1 MKKVTDKHTVAH
13 LFANQLQD
21 EARTPTGNLFFE
33 GDNIYSYGKHFKIAK
48 HVTNEQGEKAL
59 LLTECRYSNTT
70 SKHISIVWRAC
81 NHLNIIQISS
91 LDEYSS
97 DGIFNIWASEGEG
110 CEQKL
115 INAHKPEIYLNKIAN
130 LKARVNRYAEFMGY
144 KVPTKLQN
152 ILSIESAGQ
161 YSNLAAARIAA
172 LKAEKLV
179 KTQRVKENLKEDLE
193 KFWNFEVTYLS
204 NPGGFD
210 YLRYNSETNRV
221 ETSQRVE
228 IPAETAKKFYK
239 IVLDT
244 IAKGGCSNCGIRL
257 MEQYQVNEINKKFI
271 RVGCHKIEIS
281 EIKRLTTSLNW

>member
-1 MKKVTDKHTVAH
+1 MKKVVNKHTVAH

-48 HVTNEQGEKAL
+48 HVTNDQGEKTL
-59 LLTECRYSNTT
+59 LFTERRYSNTT
-70 SKHISIVWRAC
+70 SKHISVVWRAC
-81 NHLNIIQISS
+81 RHLNIIQVSS

-97 DGIFNIWASEGEG
+97 AGIFNIWTSEAQEIV
-110 CEQKL
+110 QKL
-115 INAHKPEIYLNKIAN
+115 AKAKKPEIYLNQ
-130 LKARVNRYAEFMGY
+130 L
-144 KVPTKLQN
+144 
-152 ILSIESAGQ
+152 
-161 YSNLAAARIAA
+161 AA
-172 LKAEKLV
+172 LKL
-179 KTQRVKENLKEDLE
+179 RVCKYCSFMSLAAPNKIQDLLNIESNGQFSGLAASRLQAIKDENKRKVDLEKENLKEDLE

-228 IPAETAKKFYK
+228 IPAEIAKKFYK
-239 IVLDT
+239 IVLET

-257 MEQYQVNEINKKFI
+257 MDQYQVKEINKKFI
-271 RVGCHKIEIS
+271 RVGCHKIEIL